1 METIKLKISDIKP
14 YERNAKKHD
23 DTQIKNVMESI
34 RQFGFVQPV
43 VVDKNNVLIIGHCRF
58 MAAKR
63 LKMDEID
70 AVIAGNL
77 SEEQVDKL
85 RLLDNKLNESE
96 WDFDLLAEDVPE
108 LDFSGFDI
116 DWNLPE
122 LSEER
127 NEIKEDEP
135 PEVPEEAFSMLGD
148 MYEIG
153 GVHKLYCGDSTDPQ
167 SIDKLMDG
175 TKADMVFTDPPYNI
189 QTEGGCKGNIGK
201 GLHKQGK
208 EIKFIADFEPSD
220 FLNVLPTVFKGN
232 MNAYIFCNKELLPN
246 YLNWCKDNGY
256 SWNVLIWKKPSAIP
270 IGDSHRPDIEYLL
283 LFRKNALWNN
293 GTDAN
298 YSRCL
303 QYDRVK
309 KSEENGNH
317 PTPKP
322 IELIANE
329 LKISSN
335 KNSVVVDFFGG
346 SGSTM
351 MACEQLNRK
360 CYMCELDP
368 KYVDVI
374 IQRYINFKGS
384 DEDIFLIRN
393 GERIPF
399 KDVNPQSVER
409 EAANE

>member
-70 AVIAGNL
+70 AVIVSNL
-77 SEEQVDKL
+77 SEEQVNKL

-135 PEVPEEAFSMLGD
+135 PKVPEEAFSMLGD
-148 MYEIG
+148 LYEIG

-409 EAANE
+409 EAADE

>member
-1 METIKLKISDIKP
+1 METVKLKISDIKP

-77 SEEQVDKL
+77 SEEQVNKL

-96 WDFDLLAEDVPE
+96 WDFDLLAEDIPE

-122 LSEER
+122 LPEER

-148 MYEIG
+148 LYEIG
-153 GVHKLYCGDSTDPQ
+153 GVHKLYCGDSTNPQ

-175 TKADMVFTDPPYNI
+175 VKADLLLTDPPYGI
-189 QTEGGCKGNIGK
+189 DYGGMLKGK
-201 GLHKQGK
+201 GDGK
-208 EIKFIADFEPSD
+208 GGADKNGWKSYGAPEWDRQRPD
-220 FLNVLPTVFKGN
+220 ENVLTYMLTLAKEAIIWGGNYFADILPPKMCWLVWDKGQRDFSLADGEIAWTTFDKALRIKTYSRA
-232 MNAYIFCNKELLPN
+232 NANKEN
-246 YLNWCKDNGY
+246 K
-256 SWNVLIWKKPSAIP
+256 V
-270 IGDSHRPDIEYLL
+270 
-283 LFRKNALWNN
+283 
-293 GTDAN
+293 
-298 YSRCL
+298 
-303 QYDRVK
+303 
-309 KSEENGNH
+309 H
-317 PTPKP
+317 PTQKP
-322 IELIANE
+322 IELLRWCIEDIAERNMDRVTYI
-329 LKISSN
+329 L
-335 KNSVVVDFFGG
+335 DLFGG
-346 SGSTM
+346 SGSTLIT
-351 MACEQLNRK
+351 CEQLKRR
-360 CYMCELDP
+360 CLICEIDP
-368 KYVDVI
+368 RYVDVI

-399 KDVNPQSVER
+399 KDVNPQSVES
-409 EAANE
+409 EAADE

>member
-1 METIKLKISDIKP
+1 METIKLKITDIKP

-23 DTQIKNVMESI
+23 ETQVRNVMESI

-77 SEEQVDKL
+77 SEEQVNKL

-148 MYEIG
+148 LYEIG

-175 TKADMVFTDPPYNI
+175 IKAKLLLTDPPYGI
-189 QTEGGCKGNIGK
+189 DIVQGQKIDGDKSFGKVGGGNIVKSHTYAKIIGDDTTETAK
-201 GLHKQGK
+201 ANY
-208 EIKFIADFEPSD
+208 EISLKYSENQILFGGNYFTD
-220 FLNVLPTVFKGN
+220 FLPKSRCWIVWDKQNTGN
-232 MNAYIFCNKELLPN
+232 FADAELAWTSFEKSVKL
-246 YLNWCKDNGY
+246 YHY
-256 SWNVLIWKKPSAIP
+256 
-270 IGDSHRPDIEYLL
+270 
-283 LFRKNALWNN
+283 LWN
-293 GTDAN
+293 GLCRKG
-298 YSRCL
+298 SREVEGKT
-303 QYDRVK
+303 RVHPTQK
-309 KSEENGNH
+309 PVGLLIDILKDFSEEND
-317 PTPKP
+317 
-322 IELIANE
+322 IIL
-329 LKISSN
+329 
-335 KNSVVVDFFGG
+335 DCFGG
-346 SGSTM
+346 SGSTLI
-351 MACEQLNRK
+351 ACEQLKRK
-360 CYMCELDP
+360 CYICELSP
-368 KYVDVI
+368 EYVDVI

-399 KDVNPQSVER
+399 KDVNPQSGES
-409 EAANE
+409 EAADER